1 MKKHVIDYATILPE
15 FCAQKCA
22 APSIFGNGN
31 ETITNPRI
39 VYLRKLL
46 TELGIEHE
54 LDSWTRSRME
64 YGEEITYY
72 IYNIYLM
79 GSSNCIVM
87 AHHDIVNPD
96 SDNCNDNSASV
107 INAIAAKILNPSLTV
122 TITDGEEI
130 GGLGSQRVSE
140 KIKEGYFGEIEFVL
154 NLELSAVGGQS
165 FFTEYFPDSPLYQKI
180 QSLFPNTPTV
190 NVPFHDGKIVRKN
203 GIDCVVINPLP
214 FEDGK
219 LKMELLN
226 YCHSMRDNI
235 SLANYDDMDDFVRN
249 VVIPI
254 TNNN

>member
-1 MKKHVIDYATILPE
+1 MKNYVIDYATILPE
-15 FCAQKCA
+15 FCAQKCS

-31 ETITNPRI
+31 PTQTNPRI
-39 VYLRKLL
+39 VYLCKLL
-46 TELGIEHE
+46 TSLGIEYVM
-54 LDSWTRSRME
+54 DSWTRSRME
-64 YGEEITYY
+64 YGVMVDYHIH
-72 IYNIYLM
+72 NIYLM
-79 GSSNCIVM
+79 GSSNSIVM
-87 AHHDIVNPD
+87 AHHDIVNPE

-140 KIKEGYFGEIEFVL
+140 KINEGYFGKIDFVL

-165 FFTEYFPDSPLYQKI
+165 FFTEYFPDSPLYRKI

-203 GIDCVVINPLP
+203 NIDCLVINPLP
-214 FEDGK
+214 LEDGK

-226 YCHSMRDNI
+226 YCHSMKDSI
-235 SLANYDDMDDFVRN
+235 ALANYNDMDDFVRN
-249 VVIPI
+249 VVTPI
-254 TNNN
+254 TNN